1 MKNLI
6 SIMRTITLMF
16 LIFMSTSLVFGE
28 NICDDNIFVTYDENT
43 KEFTLHFDEKSE
55 TKIFYI
61 KAYDLESVF
70 DIKLDNEYDGWYS
83 FTRKIDVR
91 ANYSKKK
98 NDTKFLPYY
107 LKKDEN
113 GSSCYM
119 EIKNI
124 TIESIVPDS
133 VIGKQNNIASS
144 NKKLMCLY
152 IAIVVLVVIIIIL
165 IITIVI
171 NKKRKDR
178 TLNDNNS
185 KDDVIAA
192 VEEIAVDKKKGLQHV
207 YLNKND
213 YFAVNMNEMF
223 DDTAIKTVYFSKA
236 IIGKL
241 NCFFKG
247 FLENSERTNETG
259 CYLIGCWDYNGNNS
273 QYDISIEQM
282 VLPGKDAVFNEYTL
296 NFGREIGIT
305 LSTMIDDLVEKTKQ
319 DYVRTSWMHSHPGL
333 GLFLS
338 SHDLIVQ
345 KQLAYSD
352 APNRLLAIVID
363 TNTPDWSMAMFTPK
377 TNGIMNNKQE
387 LKKTISFDTL
397 YLWSKQKSTNQ
408 SANSDFFTLRVGLPG
423 INTINFS
430 GKSINQMDDIVYSG
444 KNGIAGYFY
453 GSKRGNDIYI
463 DKCLQYN
470 NVDAVGCLMNDA
482 RISCDSI
489 SASLT
494 AMVDGCDFVM
504 VCCNSDKM
512 SLFVKKDNFYQKC
525 PQCDTAFMEYKEWT
539 RRKRI

>member
-1 MKNLI
+1 MRKLI
-6 SIMRTITLMF
+6 SIIKTIALMF
-16 LIFMSTSLVFGE
+16 SLLVSTSLVSGE
-28 NICDDNIFVTYDENT
+28 NICDDNIFATYDENT

-61 KAYDLESVF
+61 KAQDLESVF

-83 FTRKIDVR
+83 FTKKTDIN
-91 ANYSKKK
+91 ANYSTKKS
-98 NDTKFLPYY
+98 DVKFLPYY

-113 GSSCYM
+113 SSSCYM
-119 EIKNI
+119 EIKNVTQAII
-124 TIESIVPDS
+124 TPEDVIVEH
-133 VIGKQNNIASS
+133 NNVVGT
-144 NKKLMCLY
+144 NQTLLYLY
-152 IAIVVLVVIIIIL
+152 IAIAVLVLVIIIL
-165 IITIVI
+165 IITIVV
-171 NKKRKDR
+171 NKKRKNS
-178 TLNDNNS
+178 LGNDNNS
-185 KDDVIAA
+185 NDDVIAA
-192 VEEIAVDKKKGLQHV
+192 VEEISIDKKKGLQHV

-213 YFAVNMNEMF
+213 YYAVNMNELF
-223 DDTAIKTVYFSKA
+223 DDTAIKTVYFSRA

-241 NCFFKG
+241 NSFFKG

-259 CYLIGCWDYNGNNS
+259 CYLIGCWDYNDSNN

-345 KQLAYSD
+345 KQLTYSD

-363 TNTPDWSMAMFTPK
+363 TNTPDWSMAMFTPR
-377 TNGIMNNKQE
+377 TNGMMNNKQE

-397 YLWSKQKSTNQ
+397 YLWSKQKSTSQ
-408 SANSDFFTLRVGLPG
+408 SANSDFYTLRVSMPG
-423 INTINFS
+423 MNTINFS
-430 GKSINQMDDIVYSG
+430 DKSINQMDDIVYSG

-470 NVDAVGCLMNDA
+470 NVDAVGCLMNDS

-489 SASLT
+489 PASLT
-494 AMVDGCDFVM
+494 AIVDGCDFIM